1 MSSFP
6 TLQRPSSLILSL
18 LSYLWSFAYFSS
30 HHRAMLIT
38 LKSSLRKIPVIGW
51 ATRLY
56 GFIFLARD
64 WTADKVPFANQLKK
78 VTRNL
83 NWGGEDEKLVSR
95 VLDS

>member
-1 MSSFP
+1 MP
-6 TLQRPSSLILSL
+6 TGCELVSRPPALKLADPLL

-30 HHRAMLIT
+30 HHRSILIT
-38 LKSSLRKIPVIGW
+38 LKASLRKIPVIGW

-83 NWGGEDEKLVSR
+83 KRGGEEEKLVS
-95 VLDS
+95 